1 MKTANAIAPAGAL
14 WRGLAM
20 AGLLSLG
27 LGGCGGGGGPAGTP
41 LLGGSTGS
49 GGNGSAPTTPTAP
62 ADPIVPSA
70 TLAQQCAA
78 GNEQAPAGRR
88 NSSLE
93 IEKRWIRAYMDEDY
107 LWREQ
112 VPARDA
118 NAPRYG
124 GSDVQQALAA
134 YFYDLLTPQRTGSG
148 AERDR
153 FSFMVAESE
162 WQQVM
167 QAGVSLGYGLEWTQ
181 AASTPPRGLRIAY
194 VEPDGP
200 AAQAGLRRGDRL
212 LSVDGISS
220 DTNDEAQWRQ
230 LQDALYPSERGRS
243 HQFRF
248 EPRGGGGERLLTL
261 GGTEISRTPVP
272 QAQVLT
278 AADGARVGY
287 LVFHDHNLPAEAQLS
302 TALRRF
308 GEQGVSELVLDLRY
322 NGGGYLFIAAQLAY
336 MIAGPEP
343 TAGRVFERLR
353 HNSRRQAENEDMAFR
368 SQSCQPQNGFCTQQQ
383 GLPSLNLRRVY
394 VLSQSGT
401 CSASESLINGL
412 RGIDVEVVL
421 IGGRSCGKPYGFS
434 GRENCGNR
442 FMAIEFEGV
451 NAKGFGDY
459 ADGFVPGGNGV
470 GSSVK
475 GCEVADD
482 LGRELGDP
490 QEGQLAAALQH
501 RISGQCPAPQAK
513 MQSGPAL
520 EGGLP
525 ARLHRPWLRS
535 NRLLGQP

>member
-1 MKTANAIAPAGAL
+1 MSVTRQIRAAGWAL
-14 WRGLAM
+14 A
-20 AGLLSLG
+20 AALG
-27 LGGCGGGGGPAGTP
+27 LQACGGGGGSAGEP
-41 LLGGSTGS
+41 LLGGGSSNNNNGGGVVVTPPQPTG
-49 GGNGSAPTTPTAP
+49 PLP
-62 ADPIVPSA
+62 ASE

-78 GNEQAPAGRR
+78 GNELAPSGRR

-93 IEKRWIRAYMDEDY
+93 VEKRWIRSYMDEDY

-112 VPARDA
+112 VPARDPA
-118 NAPRYG
+118 APRYS
-124 GSDVQQALAA
+124 GSEVQRALAA
-134 YFYDLLTPQRTGSG
+134 YFYDLLTPQLTSSG

-162 WQQVM
+162 WQRVM

-194 VEPDGP
+194 LEPDGP
-200 AAQAGLRRGDRL
+200 AARAGLRRGDRL

-230 LQDALYPSERGRS
+230 LQAALYPSERGRS

-248 EPRGGGGERLLTL
+248 EPRGGGGERQLTL

-322 NGGGYLFIAAQLAY
+322 NGGGYLFIASQLAY
-336 MIAGPEP
+336 MIAGPGP
-343 TAGRVFERLR
+343 TSGRVFERLR
-353 HNSRRQAENEDMAFR
+353 HNSRRQAENEDMGFR
-368 SQSCQPQNGFCTQQQ
+368 GQSCQPQNGQCSQQQ
-383 GLPSLNLRRVY
+383 ALPSLNLRRVY

-442 FMAIEFEGV
+442 YMAIEFEGV

-459 ADGFVPGGNGV
+459 ADGFVPGGSGV
-470 GSSVK
+470 GASVK

-501 RISGQCPAPQAK
+501 RLSGQCPAPQAK
-513 MQSGPAL
+513 IQSHRGG
-520 EGGLP
+520 EGGL
-525 ARLHRPWLRS
+525 AAQLHKPWLRN
-535 NRLLGQP
+535 NRLLGQ